1 MNKKLTFPELA
12 ELLSVAT
19 NTSKR
24 MSELA
29 LREMFAVI
37 SGKLLDG
44 ESVKID
50 GLGVF
55 KVTEVNSRRSVNV
68 NTGEAIEIPGHSKI
82 TFVADKRLAEAVNAP
97 FASFESVVLD
107 DDVTAD
113 MLTAIDNAEP
123 AEPAAESSE
132 FSEFSEHSE
141 LSEPVAEPAEPAAEP
156 VEPSE
161 FSEPSEL
168 SELSEPSEFSELSEF
183 SEPAA
188 EPAEPS
194 EPSEP
199 SELSEPSESSELSE
213 PSEPAT
219 EPAAEP
225 SEPSE
230 LSEPAAE
237 EPAEPA
243 AEPVEEEDAQG
254 GAIHVSQSDDDYYY
268 DDDDDE
274 SWWQRHRTLKGFL
287 MGVVAGAAL
296 YAAADFA
303 IKYYEDNRKVVSA
316 ETFEATDGEVVA
328 ADTLPSDTLSD
339 KASPKDSLKPTA
351 STPLESA
358 KSTAVKQVTDTVT
371 GSYFLTRM
379 ARRHYGNGHFWV
391 YIYEENKGKISNPNN
406 VRPGTVV
413 VIPDAKK
420 YGIDKDNPQSVEAAK
435 RKEGEIQRKFL

>member
-12 ELLSVAT
+12 ELLSAAT

-37 SGKLLDG
+37 SGKLLEG

-123 AEPAAESSE
+123 AAEPSAEPSE
-132 FSEFSEHSE
+132 FSE
-141 LSEPVAEPAEPAAEP
+141 LSEPAEEPAAEPAEPIAEPAAEPAEPAAEP
-156 VEPSE
+156 
-161 FSEPSEL
+161 
-168 SELSEPSEFSELSEF
+168 
-183 SEPAA
+183 A
-188 EPAEPS
+188 
-194 EPSEP
+194 
-199 SELSEPSESSELSE
+199 
-213 PSEPAT
+213 

-225 SEPSE
+225 SEPTE
-230 LSEPAAE
+230 PAEPAAE
-237 EPAEPA
+237 LSEPAEPA
-243 AEPVEEEDAQG
+243 AEPAEEEDAQG
-254 GAIHVSQSDDDYYY
+254 GAIHVPQSDDDYYY

-287 MGVVAGAAL
+287 MGIVAGAAL

-316 ETFEATDGEVVA
+316 ETIEATDGEVVA
-328 ADTLPSDTLSD
+328 ADTLPSDTLAD

-351 STPLESA
+351 STPSEPA

-420 YGIDKDNPQSVEAAK
+420 YGIDKDDPQSVEAAK

>member
-12 ELLSVAT
+12 ELLSAAT

-37 SGKLLDG
+37 SGKLLEG

-123 AEPAAESSE
+123 AEPAAE
-132 FSEFSEHSE
+132 
-141 LSEPVAEPAEPAAEP
+141 PAA
-156 VEPSE
+156 
-161 FSEPSEL
+161 
-168 SELSEPSEFSELSEF
+168 
-183 SEPAA
+183 
-188 EPAEPS
+188 

-199 SELSEPSESSELSE
+199 SELSEPSEPSEFSELSE
-213 PSEPAT
+213 PSEFSEPSEPSEPSEFSELS

-230 LSEPAAE
+230 LSEPTELSEPAT
-237 EPAEPA
+237 EPAELA

-254 GAIHVSQSDDDYYY
+254 GAIHVPQSDDDYYY

-274 SWWQRHRTLKGFL
+274 SWWQRHRTFKGFL

-316 ETFEATDGEVVA
+316 ETIEATDGEVVA

-358 KSTAVKQVTDTVT
+358 KSTIMKQVTDTVT

>member
-37 SGKLLDG
+37 SGKLLEG

-123 AEPAAESSE
+123 AEPSA
-132 FSEFSEHSE
+132 
-141 LSEPVAEPAEPAAEP
+141 
-156 VEPSE
+156 
-161 FSEPSEL
+161 
-168 SELSEPSEFSELSEF
+168 EPSEFSELSEFMELSEFSEF

-188 EPAEPS
+188 EPAEP
-194 EPSEP
+194 
-199 SELSEPSESSELSE
+199 SEPSESSELSE

-225 SEPSE
+225 SELSEFSEPSE

-243 AEPVEEEDAQG
+243 AEPVEKEDAQG
-254 GAIHVSQSDDDYYY
+254 GAIHVPQSDDDYYY

-316 ETFEATDGEVVA
+316 ETIEATDGEVVA

>member
-12 ELLSVAT
+12 ELLSAAT

-37 SGKLLDG
+37 SGKLLEG

-123 AEPAAESSE
+123 A
-132 FSEFSEHSE
+132 
-141 LSEPVAEPAEPAAEP
+141 AEPTELAAEP
-156 VEPSE
+156 TEPSE
-161 FSEPSEL
+161 S
-168 SELSEPSEFSELSEF
+168 SEPSEFSK
-183 SEPAA
+183 PA

-199 SELSEPSESSELSE
+199 AEPVA
-213 PSEPAT
+213 EPAAE

-225 SEPSE
+225 SEF
-230 LSEPAAE
+230 SEPT
-237 EPAEPA
+237 EPTTEPA
-243 AEPVEEEDAQG
+243 AEPVEKEDAQG
-254 GAIHVSQSDDDYYY
+254 GAIHVPQSDDDYYY

-316 ETFEATDGEVVA
+316 ETIEATDGEVVA
-328 ADTLPSDTLSD
+328 ADTLPSDSLAD

>member
-37 SGKLLDG
+37 SGKLLEG

-123 AEPAAESSE
+123 AAESSE

-161 FSEPSEL
+161 FSEPSE
-168 SELSEPSEFSELSEF
+168 
-183 SEPAA
+183 
-188 EPAEPS
+188 
-194 EPSEP
+194 P

-225 SEPSE
+225 SELSEFSEPSE

-254 GAIHVSQSDDDYYY
+254 GAIHVPQSDDEYDYY
-268 DDDDDE
+268 DEDDE

-316 ETFEATDGEVVA
+316 ETIEATDGEVVA

>member
-12 ELLSVAT
+12 ELLSAAT

-37 SGKLLDG
+37 SGKLLEG

-123 AEPAAESSE
+123 AEPAAE
-132 FSEFSEHSE
+132 
-141 LSEPVAEPAEPAAEP
+141 PAA
-156 VEPSE
+156 EPSE
-161 FSEPSEL
+161 FSEPSE
-168 SELSEPSEFSELSEF
+168 P
-183 SEPAA
+183 A
-188 EPAEPS
+188 EPAEPLELS

-199 SELSEPSESSELSE
+199 SELSEPAEPAEEPAAEPTE
-213 PSEPAT
+213 PSEFSEPT

-225 SEPSE
+225 
-230 LSEPAAE
+230 AAE
-237 EPAEPA
+237 EPA

-254 GAIHVSQSDDDYYY
+254 GAIHVPQSDDDYYY

-274 SWWQRHRTLKGFL
+274 SWWQRHRTFKGFL

-328 ADTLPSDTLSD
+328 ADTLPSDTLAD

>member
-123 AEPAAESSE
+123 AEPSA
-132 FSEFSEHSE
+132 
-141 LSEPVAEPAEPAAEP
+141 
-156 VEPSE
+156 EPSE
-161 FSEPSEL
+161 FSEL
-168 SELSEPSEFSELSEF
+168 SELSEFSEPSELSEF

-194 EPSEP
+194 EPSDP

-316 ETFEATDGEVVA
+316 ETIEATDGEVVA

>member
-37 SGKLLDG
+37 SGKLLEG

-82 TFVADKRLAEAVNAP
+82 TFVADKRHAEAVNAP

-123 AEPAAESSE
+123 AEPSA
-132 FSEFSEHSE
+132 
-141 LSEPVAEPAEPAAEP
+141 
-156 VEPSE
+156 
-161 FSEPSEL
+161 
-168 SELSEPSEFSELSEF
+168 EPSEFSELSEFLELSEFSEF

-188 EPAEPS
+188 EPAEP
-194 EPSEP
+194 
-199 SELSEPSESSELSE
+199 SEPSESSELSE

-225 SEPSE
+225 SELSEFSEPSE

-243 AEPVEEEDAQG
+243 AEPVEKEDAQG
-254 GAIHVSQSDDDYYY
+254 GAIHVPQSDDDYYY

-316 ETFEATDGEVVA
+316 ETIAADDGEVVA

>member
-12 ELLSVAT
+12 ELLSAAT

-37 SGKLLDG
+37 SGKLLEG

-82 TFVADKRLAEAVNAP
+82 TFVADRRLAEAVNAP

-123 AEPAAESSE
+123 AEPAAEPSE
-132 FSEFSEHSE
+132 FSE
-141 LSEPVAEPAEPAAEP
+141 PAEPAEPSESSEPSEPAEP
-156 VEPSE
+156 AEPLELSEPSEPSE
-161 FSEPSEL
+161 FSEPSE
-168 SELSEPSEFSELSEF
+168 PSEF
-183 SEPAA
+183 
-188 EPAEPS
+188 
-194 EPSEP
+194 
-199 SELSEPSESSELSE
+199 
-213 PSEPAT
+213 
-219 EPAAEP
+219 

-254 GAIHVSQSDDDYYY
+254 GAIHVPQSDDDYYY

-316 ETFEATDGEVVA
+316 ETIEATDGEVVA

-420 YGIDKDNPQSVEAAK
+420 YGIDKDNPQSVETAK

>member
-37 SGKLLDG
+37 SGKLLEG

-123 AEPAAESSE
+123 AEPAAE
-132 FSEFSEHSE
+132 
-141 LSEPVAEPAEPAAEP
+141 PAA
-156 VEPSE
+156 EPSE

-168 SELSEPSEFSELSEF
+168 SEPSEPSEFSE
-183 SEPAA
+183 
-188 EPAEPS
+188 PAEPS
-194 EPSEP
+194 EP
-199 SELSEPSESSELSE
+199 SELSE

-225 SEPSE
+225 SELSEFSEPSE

-316 ETFEATDGEVVA
+316 ETIAADDGEVVA

>member
-12 ELLSVAT
+12 ELLSAAT

-82 TFVADKRLAEAVNAP
+82 TFVADRRLAEAVNAP

-123 AEPAAESSE
+123 AEPAAE
-132 FSEFSEHSE
+132 
-141 LSEPVAEPAEPAAEP
+141 PAA
-156 VEPSE
+156 
-161 FSEPSEL
+161 
-168 SELSEPSEFSELSEF
+168 
-183 SEPAA
+183 
-188 EPAEPS
+188 

-199 SELSEPSESSELSE
+199 SELSEPSEPSEFSELSE
-213 PSEPAT
+213 PSEFSEPSEPSEPSEFSELS

-230 LSEPAAE
+230 LSEPTELSEPAT
-237 EPAEPA
+237 EPAELA

-254 GAIHVSQSDDDYYY
+254 GAIHVPQSDDDYYY

-358 KSTAVKQVTDTVT
+358 KSTIMKQVTDTVT

>member
-12 ELLSVAT
+12 ELLSAAT

-37 SGKLLDG
+37 SGKQHEG

-82 TFVADKRLAEAVNAP
+82 TFVADRRLAEAVNAP

-123 AEPAAESSE
+123 AEPSA
-132 FSEFSEHSE
+132 
-141 LSEPVAEPAEPAAEP
+141 
-156 VEPSE
+156 
-161 FSEPSEL
+161 
-168 SELSEPSEFSELSEF
+168 EPSEFSELSEF

-199 SELSEPSESSELSE
+199 
-213 PSEPAT
+213 AT

-225 SEPSE
+225 SELSEFSEPSE

-243 AEPVEEEDAQG
+243 AEPVEKEDAQG
-254 GAIHVSQSDDDYYY
+254 GAIHVPQSDDDYYY

-274 SWWQRHRTLKGFL
+274 SWWQRHRTFKGFL

-316 ETFEATDGEVVA
+316 ETIEATDGEVVA

>member
-12 ELLSVAT
+12 ELLSAAT

-123 AEPAAESSE
+123 AEPSA
-132 FSEFSEHSE
+132 
-141 LSEPVAEPAEPAAEP
+141 
-156 VEPSE
+156 
-161 FSEPSEL
+161 
-168 SELSEPSEFSELSEF
+168 EPSEFSELSEF
-183 SEPAA
+183 SEP
-188 EPAEPS
+188 
-194 EPSEP
+194 
-199 SELSEPSESSELSE
+199 SELSEFS
-213 PSEPAT
+213 

-225 SEPSE
+225 
-230 LSEPAAE
+230 
-237 EPAEPA
+237 

-316 ETFEATDGEVVA
+316 ETIEATDGEVVA

>member
-168 SELSEPSEFSELSEF
+168 SELSEPSELSEF
-183 SEPAA
+183 
-188 EPAEPS
+188 
-194 EPSEP
+194 
-199 SELSEPSESSELSE
+199 
-213 PSEPAT
+213 
-219 EPAAEP
+219 

-268 DDDDDE
+268 DDDDDD

-316 ETFEATDGEVVA
+316 ETIEADDGEVVA
-328 ADTLPSDTLSD
+328 ADTLPSDTLAD

-351 STPLESA
+351 STQSEPA

>member
-12 ELLSVAT
+12 ELLSAAT

-37 SGKLLDG
+37 SGKLLEG

-82 TFVADKRLAEAVNAP
+82 TFVADRRLAEAVNAP

-123 AEPAAESSE
+123 AEPAAE
-132 FSEFSEHSE
+132 
-141 LSEPVAEPAEPAAEP
+141 PAA
-156 VEPSE
+156 EPSE

-168 SELSEPSEFSELSEF
+168 SEPSEPSEFSELSEPSEF
-183 SEPAA
+183 SEPSEPSEPSEFSELSEPAA
-188 EPAEPS
+188 

-199 SELSEPSESSELSE
+199 SELSEPTEL
-213 PSEPAT
+213 SEPAT
-219 EPAAEP
+219 EPAELSEF

-254 GAIHVSQSDDDYYY
+254 GAIHVPQSDDDYYY
-268 DDDDDE
+268 DDDDDD

-316 ETFEATDGEVVA
+316 ETIEADDGEVVA
-328 ADTLPSDTLSD
+328 ADTLPSDTLAD

-351 STPLESA
+351 STQSEPA

>member
-37 SGKLLDG
+37 SGKLLEG

-123 AEPAAESSE
+123 A
-132 FSEFSEHSE
+132 
-141 LSEPVAEPAEPAAEP
+141 AEPAEPAAEP
-156 VEPSE
+156 SEFSE
-161 FSEPSEL
+161 FSEPIA
-168 SELSEPSEFSELSEF
+168 
-183 SEPAA
+183 EPAA
-188 EPAEPS
+188 
-194 EPSEP
+194 
-199 SELSEPSESSELSE
+199 
-213 PSEPAT
+213 

-230 LSEPAAE
+230 FSEPTEPTTEPAAEPSESSEPAAE
-237 EPAEPA
+237 PTDPTEPSEPTEPATEPA

-254 GAIHVSQSDDDYYY
+254 GAIHVPQSDDDYYY

-316 ETFEATDGEVVA
+316 ETIAADDGEVVA
-328 ADTLPSDTLSD
+328 ADTLPSDTLAD
-339 KASPKDSLKPTA
+339 KASPKDSLKSTA
-351 STPLESA
+351 ATPLESA
-358 KSTAVKQVTDTVT
+358 KSAALKQVTDTVT

>member
-37 SGKLLDG
+37 SGKLLEG

-82 TFVADKRLAEAVNAP
+82 TFVADRRLAEAVNAP

-123 AEPAAESSE
+123 AEPAAE
-132 FSEFSEHSE
+132 
-141 LSEPVAEPAEPAAEP
+141 PAA
-156 VEPSE
+156 EPSE
-161 FSEPSEL
+161 FSEPSEPA
-168 SELSEPSEFSELSEF
+168 EPAAEPSEFSEPAEPAEPSESSEPSEPAEPAEPLEF
-183 SEPAA
+183 SEPSEPA
-188 EPAEPS
+188 EPAEPSESSEPS

-199 SELSEPSESSELSE
+199 SEFSEPTEL
-213 PSEPAT
+213 SEPAT
-219 EPAAEP
+219 EPA
-225 SEPSE
+225 E
-230 LSEPAAE
+230 L
-237 EPAEPA
+237 A

-316 ETFEATDGEVVA
+316 ETIEATDGEVVA
-328 ADTLPSDTLSD
+328 ADTLPSDTLAD
-339 KASPKDSLKPTA
+339 KASPKDSLKSTA
-351 STPLESA
+351 STPSESA

>member
-12 ELLSVAT
+12 ELLSAAT

-37 SGKLLDG
+37 SGKLLEG

-107 DDVTAD
+107 DDVTVD

-123 AEPAAESSE
+123 AVEPSE
-132 FSEFSEHSE
+132 FSE
-141 LSEPVAEPAEPAAEP
+141 LSEPAEEPAAEPAEPIAEPAAEPAEPAAEP
-156 VEPSE
+156 
-161 FSEPSEL
+161 
-168 SELSEPSEFSELSEF
+168 
-183 SEPAA
+183 A
-188 EPAEPS
+188 
-194 EPSEP
+194 
-199 SELSEPSESSELSE
+199 
-213 PSEPAT
+213 

-225 SEPSE
+225 SEPTE
-230 LSEPAAE
+230 PAEPAAE
-237 EPAEPA
+237 LSEPAEPA
-243 AEPVEEEDAQG
+243 AEPAEEEDAQG
-254 GAIHVSQSDDDYYY
+254 GAIHVPQSDDDYYY

-287 MGVVAGAAL
+287 MGIVAGAAL

-316 ETFEATDGEVVA
+316 ETIEATDGEVVA
-328 ADTLPSDTLSD
+328 ADTLPSDSLAD

-351 STPLESA
+351 STPSEPA

>member
-123 AEPAAESSE
+123 AEPSA
-132 FSEFSEHSE
+132 
-141 LSEPVAEPAEPAAEP
+141 
-156 VEPSE
+156 
-161 FSEPSEL
+161 
-168 SELSEPSEFSELSEF
+168 EPSEFSELSEF

-199 SELSEPSESSELSE
+199 SELSEPSE
-213 PSEPAT
+213 PAT

-225 SEPSE
+225 SELSEFSEPSE

-254 GAIHVSQSDDDYYY
+254 GAIHVPQSDDDYYY
-268 DDDDDE
+268 DDDDDD

-316 ETFEATDGEVVA
+316 ETIEADDGEVVA
-328 ADTLPSDTLSD
+328 ADTLPSDTLAD

-358 KSTAVKQVTDTVT
+358 KSTIMKQVTDTVT

>member
-37 SGKLLDG
+37 SGKLLEG

-123 AEPAAESSE
+123 AEPSA
-132 FSEFSEHSE
+132 
-141 LSEPVAEPAEPAAEP
+141 
-156 VEPSE
+156 
-161 FSEPSEL
+161 
-168 SELSEPSEFSELSEF
+168 EPSEFSELSEF

-194 EPSEP
+194 EPSE
-199 SELSEPSESSELSE
+199 SSELSE

-225 SEPSE
+225 SELSEFSEPSE

-316 ETFEATDGEVVA
+316 ETIEADDGEVVA
-328 ADTLPSDTLSD
+328 ADTLPSDTLAD

-351 STPLESA
+351 STPLEPA

>member
-12 ELLSVAT
+12 ELLSAAT

-37 SGKLLDG
+37 SGKLLEG

-82 TFVADKRLAEAVNAP
+82 TFVADRRLAEAVNAP

-123 AEPAAESSE
+123 AEPAAE
-132 FSEFSEHSE
+132 
-141 LSEPVAEPAEPAAEP
+141 PAA
-156 VEPSE
+156 EPSE
-161 FSEPSEL
+161 FSEPSEPAEPAAEPSEFSEPAEPAEPLEL
-168 SELSEPSEFSELSEF
+168 SEPSEPSEFSEP

-188 EPAEPS
+188 
-194 EPSEP
+194 
-199 SELSEPSESSELSE
+199 
-213 PSEPAT
+213 

-230 LSEPAAE
+230 LSEPTELSEPAT
-237 EPAEPA
+237 EPAELA

-254 GAIHVSQSDDDYYY
+254 GAIHVPQSDDDYYY

-274 SWWQRHRTLKGFL
+274 SWWQRHRTFKGFL

-328 ADTLPSDTLSD
+328 ADTLPSDTLAD

-358 KSTAVKQVTDTVT
+358 KSTIMKQVTDTVT

>member
-12 ELLSVAT
+12 ELLSAAT

-29 LREMFAVI
+29 LREMFALI
-37 SGKLLDG
+37 SSKLVDG

-55 KVTEVNSRRSVNV
+55 KVTEVSPRRSVNV
-68 NTGEAIEIPGHSKI
+68 NTGETIEIPGHGKI
-82 TFVADKRLAEAVNAP
+82 SFVPDKRLAEAVNAP

-107 DDVTAD
+107 DDVTAE
-113 MLTAIDNAEP
+113 MLTAIDSTVEDRGEEPTAEEP
-123 AEPAAESSE
+123 VAEEPVAEEPIAEEPAAEESAAE
-132 FSEFSEHSE
+132 
-141 LSEPVAEPAEPAAEP
+141 EPSAEAPAAE
-156 VEPSE
+156 
-161 FSEPSEL
+161 
-168 SELSEPSEFSELSEF
+168 
-183 SEPAA
+183 EPAV
-188 EPAEPS
+188 E
-194 EPSEP
+194 
-199 SELSEPSESSELSE
+199 
-213 PSEPAT
+213 
-219 EPAAEP
+219 
-225 SEPSE
+225 
-230 LSEPAAE
+230 EPAAE
-237 EPAEPA
+237 EPAAAEEPTAEEPA
-243 AEPVEEEDAQG
+243 AEEPVVEEPAAEEPAAVEPVAEEPAAVEPAAEEPVADG
-254 GAIHVSQSDDDYYY
+254 LNVPQSDDDYYY

-274 SWWQRHRTLKGFL
+274 SWWQRHRTFKGFL

-328 ADTLPSDTLSD
+328 ADTLPSDTLAD

-358 KSTAVKQVTDTVT
+358 KSTIMKQVTDTVT

>member
-12 ELLSVAT
+12 ELLSAAT

-37 SGKLLDG
+37 SGKLLEG

-132 FSEFSEHSE
+132 FSEFSE
-141 LSEPVAEPAEPAAEP
+141 
-156 VEPSE
+156 
-161 FSEPSEL
+161 
-168 SELSEPSEFSELSEF
+168 F

-199 SELSEPSESSELSE
+199 SELSEPSESSGLSE

-219 EPAAEP
+219 EAAAEPSELSEFSEPSELSAEPAAEP

-230 LSEPAAE
+230 LSEPTELSEPAT
-237 EPAEPA
+237 EPAELA

-254 GAIHVSQSDDDYYY
+254 GAIHVPQSDDDYYY

-316 ETFEATDGEVVA
+316 ETIEATDGEVVA
-328 ADTLPSDTLSD
+328 ADTLPSDTLAD

>member
-123 AEPAAESSE
+123 AEPSA
-132 FSEFSEHSE
+132 
-141 LSEPVAEPAEPAAEP
+141 
-156 VEPSE
+156 
-161 FSEPSEL
+161 
-168 SELSEPSEFSELSEF
+168 EPSEFSELSE
-183 SEPAA
+183 PA
-188 EPAEPS
+188 EPAEP
-194 EPSEP
+194 
-199 SELSEPSESSELSE
+199 LELSE

-225 SEPSE
+225 SELSEFSEPSE

-274 SWWQRHRTLKGFL
+274 SWWQRHRPLKGFL

-316 ETFEATDGEVVA
+316 ETIEATDGEVVA

-406 VRPGTVV
+406 VRPGTAV

>member
-37 SGKLLDG
+37 SGKLLEG

-123 AEPAAESSE
+123 AESSE
-132 FSEFSEHSE
+132 PIAEP
-141 LSEPVAEPAEPAAEP
+141 SEPSEPAEPAAEP
-156 VEPSE
+156 AESAAESSELSEPAEPAAEPAVEPSEPSE
-161 FSEPSEL
+161 FSEPA
-168 SELSEPSEFSELSEF
+168 EPSEPTEPAT
-183 SEPAA
+183 EPAA
-188 EPAEPS
+188 ELLEPTAEPAAEEPAAEPS

-199 SELSEPSESSELSE
+199 SEPT
-213 PSEPAT
+213 A
-219 EPAAEP
+219 
-225 SEPSE
+225 
-230 LSEPAAE
+230 EPAAE
-237 EPAEPA
+237 EPA
-243 AEPVEEEDAQG
+243 AELVEEEDAQG
-254 GAIHVSQSDDDYYY
+254 GAIHVPQSDDDYYY

-316 ETFEATDGEVVA
+316 ETIEATDGEVVA
-328 ADTLPSDTLSD
+328 ADTLPSDSLAD

-351 STPLESA
+351 STPLEPA

>member
-37 SGKLLDG
+37 SGKLLEG

-123 AEPAAESSE
+123 AERDEVPAAAERD
-132 FSEFSEHSE
+132 E
-141 LSEPVAEPAEPAAEP
+141 LRGTRDEEPTT
-156 VEPSE
+156 
-161 FSEPSEL
+161 
-168 SELSEPSEFSELSEF
+168 
-183 SEPAA
+183 
-188 EPAEPS
+188 
-194 EPSEP
+194 
-199 SELSEPSESSELSE
+199 ELSEPSESSESSESSELSE
-213 PSEPAT
+213 PTTELSEPAEERYELRGT
-219 EPAAEP
+219 RDEEPTADELAEKPAEEPAAEP
-225 SEPSE
+225 SEPAESSE
-230 LSEPAAE
+230 FSEPVAE
-237 EPAEPA
+237 PAAEPA

-254 GAIHVSQSDDDYYY
+254 GTIHVPQSDDDYYY

-316 ETFEATDGEVVA
+316 ETIAADDGEVVA
-328 ADTLPSDTLSD
+328 ADTLPSDTLAD

-351 STPLESA
+351 STPSEPA

-391 YIYEENKGKISNPNN
+391 YIYEENRGKISNPNN
-406 VRPGTVV
+406 VKSGTVV

>member
-12 ELLSVAT
+12 ELLSAAT

-37 SGKLLDG
+37 SGKLLEG

-123 AEPAAESSE
+123 AAES
-132 FSEFSEHSE
+132 
-141 LSEPVAEPAEPAAEP
+141 
-156 VEPSE
+156 
-161 FSEPSEL
+161 
-168 SELSEPSEFSELSEF
+168 

-188 EPAEPS
+188 EPS
-194 EPSEP
+194 DPSEP
-199 SELSEPSESSELSE
+199 SELSEPSE
-213 PSEPAT
+213 PSEPTAEPAAE

-230 LSEPAAE
+230 PT
-237 EPAEPA
+237 EPAEL
-243 AEPVEEEDAQG
+243 
-254 GAIHVSQSDDDYYY
+254 SS
-268 DDDDDE
+268 
-274 SWWQRHRTLKGFL
+274 
-287 MGVVAGAAL
+287 
-296 YAAADFA
+296 
-303 IKYYEDNRKVVSA
+303 
-316 ETFEATDGEVVA
+316 
-328 ADTLPSDTLSD
+328 PSKTNDLACR
-339 KASPKDSLKPTA
+339 AS
-351 STPLESA
+351 
-358 KSTAVKQVTDTVT
+358 
-371 GSYFLTRM
+371 
-379 ARRHYGNGHFWV
+379 RR
-391 YIYEENKGKISNPNN
+391 
-406 VRPGTVV
+406 
-413 VIPDAKK
+413 AC
-420 YGIDKDNPQSVEAAK
+420 
-435 RKEGEIQRKFL
+435 

>member
-37 SGKLLDG
+37 SGKLLEG

-123 AEPAAESSE
+123 AEPSAESSEFSE

-161 FSEPSEL
+161 
-168 SELSEPSEFSELSEF
+168 
-183 SEPAA
+183 
-188 EPAEPS
+188 
-194 EPSEP
+194 
-199 SELSEPSESSELSE
+199 LSE

-225 SEPSE
+225 SELSEFSEPSE

-254 GAIHVSQSDDDYYY
+254 GAIHVPQSDDDYYY

-316 ETFEATDGEVVA
+316 ETIEATDGEVVA
-328 ADTLPSDTLSD
+328 ADTLPSDTLAD

-351 STPLESA
+351 STPSEPA
-358 KSTAVKQVTDTVT
+358 KSAAVKQVTDTVT

>member
-12 ELLSVAT
+12 ELLSAAT

-29 LREMFAVI
+29 LREMFALI
-37 SGKLLDG
+37 SSKLVDG

-55 KVTEVNSRRSVNV
+55 KVTEVSPRRSVNV
-68 NTGEAIEIPGHSKI
+68 NTGETIEIPGHGKI
-82 TFVADKRLAEAVNAP
+82 SFVPDKRLAEAVNAP

-107 DDVTAD
+107 DDVTAE

-123 AEPAAESSE
+123 AEPSA
-132 FSEFSEHSE
+132 
-141 LSEPVAEPAEPAAEP
+141 
-156 VEPSE
+156 
-161 FSEPSEL
+161 
-168 SELSEPSEFSELSEF
+168 EPSEFSELSEF
-183 SEPAA
+183 SEPSEPAA
-188 EPAEPS
+188 EPAAEPS

-225 SEPSE
+225 SELSEFSEPSE

-316 ETFEATDGEVVA
+316 ETIEATDGEVVA

>member
-82 TFVADKRLAEAVNAP
+82 TFVADRRLAEAVNAP

-123 AEPAAESSE
+123 AEPAAE
-132 FSEFSEHSE
+132 
-141 LSEPVAEPAEPAAEP
+141 PAA
-156 VEPSE
+156 EPSE

-168 SELSEPSEFSELSEF
+168 SEPSEPSEFSELSEPSEF
-183 SEPAA
+183 S
-188 EPAEPS
+188 EPS

-199 SELSEPSESSELSE
+199 SEFSELS
-213 PSEPAT
+213 

-230 LSEPAAE
+230 LSEPTELSEPAT
-237 EPAEPA
+237 EPAELA

-254 GAIHVSQSDDDYYY
+254 GAIHVPQSDYDYYY

-316 ETFEATDGEVVA
+316 ETIEATDGEVVA

>member
-132 FSEFSEHSE
+132 FSEFSE
-141 LSEPVAEPAEPAAEP
+141 
-156 VEPSE
+156 
-161 FSEPSEL
+161 
-168 SELSEPSEFSELSEF
+168 F

-225 SEPSE
+225 SELSEFSEPSE

-254 GAIHVSQSDDDYYY
+254 GAIHVSHSDDDYYY

-316 ETFEATDGEVVA
+316 ETIEATDGEVVA

>member
-37 SGKLLDG
+37 SGKLLEG

-82 TFVADKRLAEAVNAP
+82 TFVADRRLAEAVNAP

-123 AEPAAESSE
+123 AEPAAE
-132 FSEFSEHSE
+132 
-141 LSEPVAEPAEPAAEP
+141 PAA
-156 VEPSE
+156 EPSE

-168 SELSEPSEFSELSEF
+168 SEPSEPSEFSE
-183 SEPAA
+183 
-188 EPAEPS
+188 PAEPS
-194 EPSEP
+194 EP
-199 SELSEPSESSELSE
+199 SELSE

-225 SEPSE
+225 SELSEFSEPSE

-316 ETFEATDGEVVA
+316 ETIEATDGEVVA

-351 STPLESA
+351 STPSESA
-358 KSTAVKQVTDTVT
+358 KSTIVKQVTDTVT

>member
-37 SGKLLDG
+37 SGKLLEG

-123 AEPAAESSE
+123 AEPAAEPSE
-132 FSEFSEHSE
+132 FSE
-141 LSEPVAEPAEPAAEP
+141 PAEPAEPSESSEPSEPAEP
-156 VEPSE
+156 AEPLELSEPSEPSE
-161 FSEPSEL
+161 FSEPSE
-168 SELSEPSEFSELSEF
+168 PSEF
-183 SEPAA
+183 
-188 EPAEPS
+188 
-194 EPSEP
+194 
-199 SELSEPSESSELSE
+199 
-213 PSEPAT
+213 
-219 EPAAEP
+219 

-316 ETFEATDGEVVA
+316 ETIEATDGEVVA